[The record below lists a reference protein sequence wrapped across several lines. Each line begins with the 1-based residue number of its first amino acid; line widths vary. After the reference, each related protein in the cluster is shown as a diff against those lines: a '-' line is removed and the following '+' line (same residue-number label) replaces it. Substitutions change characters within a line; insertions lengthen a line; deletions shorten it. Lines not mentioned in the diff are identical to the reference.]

1 MLEEL
6 RRREV
11 PGYLLLGD
19 TLVSDLTLE
28 AIGKRLD
35 ERMGVGVLTLAE
47 ATELVEGLGG
57 VRPSRI
63 IEHLG
68 YTVEWRGINPEMAEV
83 RRREHA

>member
-1 MLEEL
+1 MLEDL

-19 TLVSDLTLE
+19 TLVSDSTLE
-28 AIGKRLD
+28 VIGKRLD
-35 ERMGVGVLTLAE
+35 ERVGVGALALAE

-57 VRPSRI
+57 ARPSRI
-63 IEHLG
+63 IEYLG
-68 YTVEWRGINPEMAEV
+68 FTIEWRGINPEMAEV